1 MLDVLL
7 LNSPLEFQKSKNKE
21 QYLPPIGLGYIM
33 TYLLKDN
40 INAKLN
46 DCIYL
51 NQNFDEICHL
61 IRSKKPRYLGINVF
75 STNIHIVKEIV
86 KKIPKDIK
94 VIIGGQLV
102 KCIYKEIAS
111 WNVEHKIIAV
121 CGEGELIIPDIIK
134 ESVKEKPIM
143 INDNCTVYRVD
154 NTSIYFPEDISQIV
168 LDRNLFKNRILKN
181 RFNLQEACMVSSR
194 GCIYNCAFCGGA
206 KSLNEDICT
215 RIRSKDSIIDEINE
229 IKKVNP
235 EVQSIRMLD
244 DLFLRSRRSIKEAIE
259 IFQIVQLK
267 WRAMAHIYSFRNNQ
281 DLLQELSRC
290 GCLEVFVG
298 IETGSNRMRKKINKL
313 GTAEEVYECIKA
325 ILNANINVKGYF
337 MYGLPEENLEDM
349 QETYRLARE
358 LKEASENT
366 KAMFRN
372 STFQFRPYHG
382 TLLYEQ
388 LKEKNIKLEGI
399 QSNNS
404 LNSIKGRTQFNYS
417 AGNFS
422 ECPDNVLNDF
432 IINTLKMNED

>member
-1 MLDVLL
+1 M
-7 LNSPLEFQKSKNKE
+7 
-21 QYLPPIGLGYIM
+21 
-33 TYLLKDN
+33 
-40 INAKLN
+40 
-46 DCIYL
+46 
-51 NQNFDEICHL
+51 
-61 IRSKKPRYLGINVF
+61 
-75 STNIHIVKEIV
+75 
-86 KKIPKDIK
+86 
-94 VIIGGQLV
+94 
-102 KCIYKEIAS
+102 
-111 WNVEHKIIAV
+111 
-121 CGEGELIIPDIIK
+121 
-134 ESVKEKPIM
+134 
-143 INDNCTVYRVD
+143 
-154 NTSIYFPEDISQIV
+154 
-168 LDRNLFKNRILKN
+168 
-181 RFNLQEACMVSSR
+181 
-194 GCIYNCAFCGGA
+194 
-206 KSLNEDICT
+206 
-215 RIRSKDSIIDEINE
+215 
-229 IKKVNP
+229 
-235 EVQSIRMLD
+235 
-244 DLFLRSRRSIKEAIE
+244 
-259 IFQIVQLK
+259 
-267 WRAMAHIYSFRNNQ
+267 
-281 DLLQELSRC
+281 
-290 GCLEVFVG
+290 
-298 IETGSNRMRKKINKL
+298 

>member
-1 MLDVLL
+1 
-7 LNSPLEFQKSKNKE
+7 
-21 QYLPPIGLGYIM
+21 M

-298 IETGSNRMRKKINKL
+298 IETGSNRMRKKLTNWELLKKFMSVLKL
-313 GTAEEVYECIKA
+313 Y
-325 ILNANINVKGYF
+325 
-337 MYGLPEENLEDM
+337 
-349 QETYRLARE
+349 
-358 LKEASENT
+358 
-366 KAMFRN
+366 
-372 STFQFRPYHG
+372 
-382 TLLYEQ
+382 
-388 LKEKNIKLEGI
+388 
-399 QSNNS
+399 
-404 LNSIKGRTQFNYS
+404 
-417 AGNFS
+417 
-422 ECPDNVLNDF
+422 
-432 IINTLKMNED
+432 